1 MNDHIDDII
10 EKVESGERLSREDG
24 IRLFQHPDLLVLGR
38 LANRVRTRLHANRVF
53 YVVNRHINYSNVCLN
68 GCRFCAFG
76 KPPGHPEAFELTISQ
91 ICHKLEKETP
101 PTVKELH
108 IVGGCHPFLPIT
120 YYEDI
125 LRSARRLRPKA
136 VIKAF
141 TAVEID
147 HIARLENMP
156 VEDVLVRFKMA
167 GLDMMP
173 GGGAEIFADHVRRR
187 VCPNKIDGARWLD
200 VHRLAHKQGIKTN
213 ATMLFGHLESVEDR
227 VDHILELRKLQDET
241 GGFSCFIPLPYQAK
255 LSPLKDVPSPTG
267 VDILRTI
274 AVSRLLLD
282 NVPHIK
288 AYWIM
293 LTVKLAQLALWF
305 GADDLDGT
313 VVEEKIGHMAGAESE
328 ECLTKEE
335 LEEIIRSAG
344 LEPIERDGL
353 FQPVAKEDSTVS
365 ASKTMPLTIATRTNP
380 TESSGNNECVDIV
393 RKVEDGKRISADE
406 ALKLYT
412 HADLFTL
419 GRLAHS
425 IRLKKHPYPYVTYV
439 VDRNI
444 NYSNVCVSGCQFCAF
459 YRSSSD
465 PDAYVITKEELS
477 RKIEE
482 TLSLGG
488 TQILLQG
495 GLHPDLPLSFY
506 EDMLS
511 FIKSSFPT
519 IHIHAFSPP
528 EIVFFA
534 TKERLS
540 ISEVIARLKA
550 AGLNSIPGGGA
561 EILVDEVR
569 RVVSPRKCTADE
581 WLAVMEEAHRQGLR
595 TTATMMFGHVERPEH
610 RIEHLIKLR
619 ELQDRTGGFTAFIP
633 WTFQPRNTALEGKV
647 RQAMSVEY
655 LRLLAI
661 SRIVLDNFDNLQAS
675 WVTMGPHI
683 AQAAL
688 FFGANDFGSTMIEEN
703 VVAAAGV
710 KFRMSLEEMHRIIR
724 EAGFIPKQRTMA
736 YEWIE

>member
-1 MNDHIDDII
+1 
-10 EKVESGERLSREDG
+10 
-24 IRLFQHPDLLVLGR
+24 
-38 LANRVRTRLHANRVF
+38 
-53 YVVNRHINYSNVCLN
+53 
-68 GCRFCAFG
+68 
-76 KPPGHPEAFELTISQ
+76 
-91 ICHKLEKETP
+91 
-101 PTVKELH
+101 
-108 IVGGCHPFLPIT
+108 
-120 YYEDI
+120 
-125 LRSARRLRPKA
+125 
-136 VIKAF
+136 
-141 TAVEID
+141 
-147 HIARLENMP
+147 MP
-156 VEDVLVRFKMA
+156 VEEVLVRFKMA

-335 LEEIIRSAG
+335 LEGIIRSAG

-661 SRIVLDNFDNLQAS
+661 SRIVLDNLDNLQAS